1 MEKIRNIIHADL
13 ITMKGGE
20 KGFILASVFAVHLIV
35 FLVTPLYGCLGMAIP
50 MLIITSTLFKNE
62 MKYHS
67 QKMYSVFPVKRTEL
81 VNTRFLFSTLIY
93 LISGIITYIL
103 MLISY
108 RVKLYSVL
116 MGENFDIIKCISDS
130 SGGMLSEIS
139 LFNLVYFSGFSFG
152 LGFLGLMIRSYFK
165 NPESAGSSISI
176 RTPDKKEIRMV
187 LLAFVLIIFV
197 ILLATGVIPAGAI
210 ITVISAIFLN
220 LASAADGVIAGVVF
234 SVVGLLM
241 FFYNYICTILEYGDR
256 EL

>member
-20 KGFILASVFAVHLIV
+20 KGFILASVFVVYFMVLLA
-35 FLVTPLYGCLGMAIP
+35 TPLYGCLGMVIP
-50 MLIITSTLFKNE
+50 MLIITSSLFKNE

-67 QKMYSVFPVKRTEL
+67 QKMYSVLPVKRTEL
-81 VNTRFLFSTLIY
+81 VNARFIFCTLIY
-93 LISGIITYIL
+93 LVSGIITYIV
-103 MLISY
+103 MLISF

-116 MGENFDIIKCISDS
+116 MGENFDIIKFISDS
-130 SGGMLSEIS
+130 SGGMLSETS
-139 LFNLVYFSGFSFG
+139 LFNLVFFSAFSLG
-152 LGFLGLMIRSYFK
+152 LGFLGSMIRNYFK
-165 NPESAGSSISI
+165 NPESVSTSVSL

-187 LLAFVLIIFV
+187 LLSFVLVIFV

-220 LASAADGVIAGVVF
+220 LVSAADGVIVGVVF
-234 SVVGLLM
+234 STVGLLF
-241 FFYNYICTILEYGDR
+241 FFYNYICTILEYGVR